1 MALLWVVSISATLH
15 LVVQSLSRVQLLRSH
30 GWQLTR
36 VLCPWDSP
44 GQNTA
49 VGCHSLL
56 QGIFLTQGSN
66 LGLLHCRQ
74 ILYPLSHQGSPV
86 TSITQVLSR
95 EGSKWGIEMDSESSL
110 QPAQQTRLS
119 PPSLLPQ
126 TLAFETL
133 SDLTQRRPSVTPCD
147 LLSVRNV
154 HSELSLSPPC
164 S

>member
-1 MALLWVVSISATLH
+1 M
-15 LVVQSLSRVQLLRSH
+15 
-30 GWQLTR
+30 
-36 VLCPWDSP
+36 
-44 GQNTA
+44 
-49 VGCHSLL
+49 GCHSLL